1 VNRAFAG
8 TLAAAALLHGGLLLA
23 ASQLPAFS
31 LAAPGQHAPQEVS
44 IELLAPPRAA
54 PEPAAAPA
62 RTSTAPA
69 EPAQKVASYVAPRA
83 APRIGLAPPGAG
95 AELPVAPGPG
105 DLPTPGGSAAGP
117 SPAPQHPVN
126 LGLGG
131 DIYWMMHKQHP
142 TLPDRA
148 PRRTGPRTAGALAEG
163 LEARDRA
170 RGHYR
175 GGEVAVAV
183 RDVANRVG
191 PQQGH
196 ATFVVETGPH
206 GHVRTVRMV
215 GASADLELWNKVA
228 QGLRAALLR
237 RAALRVPPGARGLR
251 VSVLVQ
257 ARVQLPS
264 GAAPGGSVHFKG
276 AGLGFD
282 VADIGATPKRVV
294 YARITSEV
302 VL

>member
-1 VNRAFAG
+1 MNRAFAG
-8 TLAAAALLHGGLLLA
+8 TLAAAALLHGGLILA
-23 ASQLPAFS
+23 ASRLPAFA
-31 LAAPGQHAPQEVS
+31 LAPPGHAPQEVS

-54 PEPAAAPA
+54 PEPAPTTA
-62 RTSTAPA
+62 RTSSAPA

-83 APRIGLAPPGAG
+83 APRTGLAPPGAS
-95 AELPVAPGPG
+95 AELPASPGPGELPAPGGTAPGP
-105 DLPTPGGSAAGP
+105 A
-117 SPAPQHPVN
+117 PAPHHPVN

-142 TLPDRA
+142 KLPVRA
-148 PRRTGPRTAGALAEG
+148 PRRRAPRTAGALAEG

-170 RGHYR
+170 RGHFR
-175 GGEVAVAV
+175 GGEVADAA

-237 RAALRVPPGARGLR
+237 HAALRVPPGARGLR

-264 GAAPGGSVHFKG
+264 GSSPGGSVHFKG

>member
-1 VNRAFAG
+1 MNRAFAG
-8 TLAAAALLHGGLLLA
+8 TLAAAALLHAGLILA
-23 ASQLPAFS
+23 ASRLPAFE
-31 LAAPGQHAPQEVS
+31 LASPGHAQQEVS

-54 PEPAAAPA
+54 PLPAPTVAHTTAA
-62 RTSTAPA
+62 RA

-83 APRIGLAPPGAG
+83 APRTAITPPQASAGLP
-95 AELPVAPGPG
+95 EAPGPG
-105 DLPTPGGSAAGP
+105 ELPAPATGEPG
-117 SPAPQHPVN
+117 PAPQHPVN

-131 DIYWMMHKQHP
+131 DIYWMMHNRHP
-142 TLPDRA
+142 KRRDRR
-148 PRRTGPRTAGALAEG
+148 PRRHAGPRTAGALAEG

-170 RGHYR
+170 HGHFR
-175 GGEVAVAV
+175 GGVVASAA

-191 PQQGH
+191 PQRGH

-206 GHVRTVRMV
+206 GHVRTVRLV
-215 GASADLELWNKVA
+215 GASASLELWNKVA
-228 QGLRAALLR
+228 RGLRAALEH

-257 ARVQLPS
+257 ARVQMPS
-264 GAAPGGSVHFKG
+264 GASPGGSVRFKG

-282 VADIGATPKRVV
+282 VSDIGATPKRVV
-294 YARITSEV
+294 YARITSEA